1 MMNLKVITFTVLVS
15 TFALGCNSDVKNE
28 DTDHNTH
35 ASDSSKNNAGNLNK
49 MRTGTG
55 PGTGTGSA
63 SGSGTGTPGT
73 GTGPGINSE
82 AGSETGS
89 RPKDIPNGTGTEPKK
104 IDTGVKRGKWPTQGD
119 PYN

>member
-49 MRTGTG
+49 MRTALARAREQAVPAG
-55 PGTGTGSA
+55 PG
-63 SGSGTGTPGT
+63 PVRR
-73 GTGPGINSE
+73 E
-82 AGSETGS
+82 REQ
-89 RPKDIPNGTGTEPKK
+89 
-104 IDTGVKRGKWPTQGD
+104 VLV
-119 PYN
+119 